1 MSGIKK
7 QKYIKK
13 AKVAPKEKAMI
24 LERFC
29 SYEQICMLK
38 KLARKG
44 VTFIVLGSEF
54 SFTGEFYKGL
64 MQIMYSPTYNGA
76 CCYDS
81 HYKYKNAYDRPIVTI
96 SINDGC
102 NRNKIDS
109 VKQLGRYRTKTL
121 YTYHY
126 EEVTDEK

>member
-7 QKYIKK
+7 QKHIKK
-13 AKVAPKEKAMI
+13 ATVAPKEKAMI

-29 SYEQICMLK
+29 SDEQLEVIK
-38 KLARKG
+38 SLARKG

-64 MQIMYSPTYNGA
+64 MQIMYSPTFNGA

-81 HYKYKNAYDRPIVTI
+81 HYKFRNAFDRPVITI
-96 SINDGC
+96 SINDG
-102 NRNKIDS
+102 RNKNKVDS
-109 VKQLGRYRTKTL
+109 IKRLGRYRSKTL

-126 EEVTDEK
+126 EEA